1 MAIQDK
7 QDSKDTLA
15 VVTNKDVTTHAVE
28 QVLKVLVELQ
38 AVVLQVNIVLLEM
51 VLGIVR
57 NHE

>member
-1 MAIQDK
+1 
-7 QDSKDTLA
+7 